1 MLVYKDV
8 IYDKFLYLFVD
19 LLLMLDDFYRFCIK
33 IFKNEDIVLYIE
45 SKKKLWYLM
54 FIKYLILLI

>member
-19 LLLMLDDFYRFCIK
+19 LLLMLDDFYRFWIK

>member
-1 MLVYKDV
+1 MYKDV
-8 IYDKFLYLFVD
+8 ICDKFLYLFVD
-19 LLLMLDDFYRFCIK
+19 LLLMLDDFYRFWIK

-45 SKKKLWYLM
+45 SKKKLWFLM